1 METIPVTPSSADCF
15 DLRPLPAYT
24 TQGDLLEYIARTRR
38 QLDRFEQLPS
48 AHKQRIEPAA
58 AARIRAMCD
67 ELEADIFEG
76 LATD

>member
-1 METIPVTPSSADCF
+1 METSLVTPSSAAVF
-15 DLRPLPAYT
+15 DLRPLPGYT
-24 TQGDLLEYIARTRR
+24 SQGDLLDYIARTRR

-48 AHKQRIEPAA
+48 ANGERIEPAA

-67 ELEADIFEG
+67 ELEMDILKG

>member
-1 METIPVTPSSADCF
+1 MGALLVTPPGAAVLE
-15 DLRPLPAYT
+15 LRPLPEYT
-24 TQGDLLEYIARTRR
+24 TQGDLLDYIARTRR

-48 AHKQRIEPAA
+48 ANRQMIEPAA

-67 ELEADIFEG
+67 ELEMDILMG